1 MQIIILKII
10 LSFVTIIL
18 FLSCKQQEFKH
29 LPHLQIISKIAPAS
43 INYDSC
49 KKIISVTK
57 QNNKRH
63 WNILAK
69 FEKEKIFTAAVTYT
83 IIPNWLGTTWDF
95 NGVSEKPQQGAI
107 ACGYFVTT
115 VLRDAGLPVAR
126 IKLAQCA
133 SEQMITTLVQ
143 PTYVQRFS
151 NVTTG
156 VFVKYIESLGYGL
169 YIVGLDN
176 HTGFIYNDGTEV
188 YFIHSSIAGSR
199 NVQQE
204 KALTSLVLMQS
215 KYKVLG
221 KISAD
226 EKVLSKWIY

>member
-1 MQIIILKII
+1 MLKII
-10 LSFVTIIL
+10 LSLAAIIL
-18 FLSCKQQEFKH
+18 FLSCKQHKFKT
-29 LPHLQIISKIAPAS
+29 LPHFQIINKAAPAS

-49 KKIISVTK
+49 KKIITVTK

-63 WNILAK
+63 WNILARL
-69 FEKEKIFTAAVTYT
+69 EKEKIFTAAVTST
-83 IIPNWLGTTWDF
+83 IIPNWLGTAWDF
-95 NGVSEKPQQGAI
+95 NGVSETPQQGAI

-115 VLRDAGLPVAR
+115 VLRDAGLPIAR
-126 IKLAQCA
+126 IKLAQYA

-143 PTYVQRFS
+143 PKYVKRFHNITIDFFIK
-151 NVTTG
+151 NVQ
-156 VFVKYIESLGYGL
+156 SLGYGL

-176 HTGFIYNDGTEV
+176 HTGFIFNDGTEV
-188 YFIHSSIAGSR
+188 YFIHSSIVGTR

-204 KALTSLVLMQS
+204 KALTSLVLRQS